1 MKNSSTV
8 VPLSEINS
16 FIKVYYEVYNEV
28 NDEIRSLSEKNEPF
42 MITPMDSIKARF
54 EQKYNVTLLESDEQP
69 NKSSMLLGKIN
80 AIDFKTEENM
90 TMCMLKWG

>member
-1 MKNSSTV
+1 MENSSTV

>member
-1 MKNSSTV
+1 MENSSTV

-28 NDEIRSLSEKNEPF
+28 NDEIRALSKKNEPF

-54 EQKYNVTLLESDEQP
+54 EQKYNVTLLESNEQP

-80 AIDFKTEENM
+80 AIDFKTKENM
-90 TMCMLKWG
+90 TMCMLKWT